1 MPLRSVLVACIRHS
15 YRFWPDCLRP
25 LVFVPSRTPRIL
37 WTLLLRFRVSIPFA
51 KIPQWSNHP
60 VPDQSPPLR
69 IGLRREWKT
78 RTRQD
83 VHPLLT
89 LAANFS
95 DSKLLHVGG

>member
-25 LVFVPSRTPRIL
+25 LVFVPSRTPRIHL
-37 WTLLLRFRVSIPFA
+37 AFALPRVNTLC

-60 VPDQSPPLR
+60 VPDQSPHLR

-95 DSKLLHVGG
+95 DSKLLHVGE